1 MKKKIL
7 VTGADGLV
15 GCSLKRASANFPQ
28 YDFVFAGRKQAD
40 LTSRDEVNYLFVSV
54 DPDYVIHTAAKVGGI
69 GGNMAGHADFF
80 HRNIL
85 INANVLDACRGV
97 KAEKVLAFSSVCVF
111 PEDLEVLQE
120 DKMHDGPPYGANF
133 SYAHSKRMVDIH
145 IQALKSQYKVK
156 NYCSVIP
163 GNIFGPAD
171 MYNLEGGHVIPSLI
185 HKMYLAK
192 QNGGYLKVWG
202 DGRALREFIYVDDLT
217 DVLMHLIGMEEI
229 PDRLLVSGTEQL
241 SIRQMV
247 DYLVE
252 AADFKGE
259 VVYDPDQPNGQGS
272 RKSDTSRVSSICPG
286 FQKTPVKE
294 GVRKSY
300 SWFETN
306 FDNARK

>member
-1 MKKKIL
+1 
-7 VTGADGLV
+7 
-15 GCSLKRASANFPQ
+15 
-28 YDFVFAGRKQAD
+28 
-40 LTSRDEVNYLFVSV
+40 
-54 DPDYVIHTAAKVGGI
+54 
-69 GGNMAGHADFF
+69 
-80 HRNIL
+80 
-85 INANVLDACRGV
+85 
-97 KAEKVLAFSSVCVF
+97 
-111 PEDLEVLQE
+111 
-120 DKMHDGPPYGANF
+120 
-133 SYAHSKRMVDIH
+133 
-145 IQALKSQYKVK
+145 
-156 NYCSVIP
+156 
-163 GNIFGPAD
+163 

-192 QNGGYLKVWG
+192 QNGGDLKVWG